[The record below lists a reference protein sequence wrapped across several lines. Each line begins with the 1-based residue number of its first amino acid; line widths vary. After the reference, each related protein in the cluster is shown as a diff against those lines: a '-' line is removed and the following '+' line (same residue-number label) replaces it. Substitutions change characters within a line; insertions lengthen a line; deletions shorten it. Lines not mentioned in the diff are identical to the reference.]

1 MQEKNQQIFSFLN
14 HADLGFTIP
23 TIVNM
28 LHMTS
33 GGVKWI
39 LKKNG
44 WKSREFADI
53 TQDQLCNIVSDA
65 LNTFPAMGEYKVF
78 G

>member
-1 MQEKNQQIFSFLN
+1 
-14 HADLGFTIP
+14 
-23 TIVNM
+23 M

>member
-1 MQEKNQQIFSFLN
+1 
-14 HADLGFTIP
+14 
-23 TIVNM
+23 M
-28 LHMTS
+28 LQVTS
-33 GGVKWI
+33 GGVKCI
-39 LKKNG
+39 LKNNG

-53 TQDQLCNIVSDA
+53 SQDQLCNIVSDA